1 MAAPTGEHG
10 ALLLASILLDHGM
23 SEADLVRAFGDL
35 GLVTTQDRVRILLE
49 QLVTLG
55 LARLVS
61 TDGTPARYVATV
73 LGRNRVAA
81 VEAGAALQGQLAEL
95 EQLRTELISAVA
107 HELRTPLTSIRTSAS
122 LLQDTSLEP
131 SVEEQRRLLAN
142 ISRSAERMQQFVAD
156 VLDIARFRSGTARL
170 QLRAFDAVALA
181 DDVAQASGPMLE
193 PRSQQLSVRASTDA
207 LSVYADRQRI
217 EQVLVNFLSNASR
230 FSPTGSEIALEVS
243 AVGDDVV
250 WSVRDRGPGIP
261 EEDRPR
267 LFERFFTADHRSS
280 STSGDRA
287 RAADR
292 ARDRPGA
299 RRDDRGRERRRTRQH
314 LLAARSRGRA
324 WRTEDGR

>member
-23 SEADLVRAFGDL
+23 TEADLIRALGDL
-35 GLVTTQDRVRILLE
+35 GFVASKERVRSLLE
-49 QLVTLG
+49 QLVALG

-61 TDGTPARYVATV
+61 TDGAPARYVATV
-73 LGRNRVAA
+73 LARQRAAA

-122 LLQDTSLEP
+122 LLQDTSLHP
-131 SVEEQRRLLAN
+131 SVEERRRLLAN

-156 VLDIARFRSGTARL
+156 VLDIARFRSGTVRL
-170 QLRAFDAVALA
+170 QLRPFDAVALA

-193 PRSQQLSVRASTDA
+193 PRGQKLSVRASTDA

-230 FSPTGSEIALEVS
+230 FSPDGSEIALEVS
-243 AVGDDVV
+243 AAAGDVV
-250 WSVRDRGPGIP
+250 WSVRDPGPGIP

-267 LFERFFTADHRSS
+267 LFERFFTADHRSQQQS
-280 STSGDRA
+280 GTGLGLPISLAIAEAHKGSIQVETEVGRGSTFSLRIPA
-287 RAADR
+287 
-292 ARDRPGA
+292 
-299 RRDDRGRERRRTRQH
+299 TS
-314 LLAARSRGRA
+314 LAHG
-324 WRTEDGR
+324 DGR

>member
-10 ALLLASILLDHGM
+10 SLLLASILLDHGM
-23 SEADLVRAFGDL
+23 TEADLVRAFGDL
-35 GLVTTQDRVRILLE
+35 GLVTSQERVRALLE
-49 QLVTLG
+49 QLVALG

-81 VEAGAALQGQLAEL
+81 VEAGTALQGQLAEL

-122 LLQDTSLEP
+122 LLQDTSLQP

-170 QLRAFDAVALA
+170 QLRPFDAVALA

-193 PRSQQLSVRASTDA
+193 PRGQQLSVRASTNA
-207 LSVYADRQRI
+207 LSVYADRRRI

-230 FSPTGSEIALEVS
+230 FSPTGSEIALDVS

-267 LFERFFTADHRSS
+267 LFERFFTVDHRSQPES
-280 STSGDRA
+280 GTGLGLPISLAIAEAHQGSIQVETEVGRGSTFSLRIPA
-287 RAADR
+287 
-292 ARDRPGA
+292 
-299 RRDDRGRERRRTRQH
+299 TS
-314 LLAARSRGRA
+314 LAH
-324 WRTEDGR
+324 EDGR